1 MNDQKIKI
9 FSIPNFITL
18 INLLCGCLSIVFAF
32 NNLLI
37 PAALL
42 IFAAGIFDFL
52 DGFAA
57 RLLKT
62 YSDIGK
68 QLDSLADVVSFG
80 VAPSVIVFKLLEWTV
95 LTKYNDVQLQ
105 NPLFTIALPGL
116 AFILAL
122 FSALRLAKFN
132 IDSRQSDS
140 FIGVPTPAAA
150 FLVASFP
157 FIVRDYP
164 NFQHIIL
171 NEYVLLI
178 VVIVLSVLL
187 ISEIPLISLKFK
199 NFNPVNNKSR
209 YLLLTT
215 SIVLLILFHI
225 SAFPIIFIL
234 YLIISVIDPLI
245 QQKR

>member
-1 MNDQKIKI
+1 MNEQKIKI
-9 FSIPNFITL
+9 FSIPNIITL

-32 NNLLI
+32 NNLLV

-57 RLLKT
+57 RLLKA
-62 YSDIGK
+62 YSEIGK
-68 QLDSLADVVSFG
+68 QLDSLADIVSFG
-80 VAPSVIVFKLLEWTV
+80 VAPSVIVFKLLEWTI
-95 LTKYNDVQLQ
+95 LTKFSDDQLQ
-105 NPLFTIALPGL
+105 NPIFTIALPGL

-140 FIGVPTPAAA
+140 FIGVPTPAAG

-157 FIVRDYP
+157 FIIRDYP

-171 NEYVLLI
+171 NEYVLLA

-187 ISEIPLISLKFK
+187 ISELPLISLKFK
-199 NFNPVNNKSR
+199 NFSLSKNKSR

-215 SIVLLILFHI
+215 SIVLLILFNI

-234 YLIISVIDPLI
+234 YLIISVADPYI
-245 QQKR
+245 Q

>member
-1 MNDQKIKI
+1 MNEQKIKI
-9 FSIPNFITL
+9 FSIPNLITL

-32 NNLLI
+32 NNLLV

-42 IFAAGIFDFL
+42 IFAAGIFDFM

-62 YSDIGK
+62 YSEIGK
-68 QLDSLADVVSFG
+68 QLDSLADMVSFG
-80 VAPSVIVFKLLEWTV
+80 VAPSVIIFKLLEWTI
-95 LTKYNDVQLQ
+95 LTNYSDTQLQ
-105 NPLFTIALPGL
+105 SPLFTVALPGL

-150 FLVASFP
+150 FLIASFP
-157 FIVRDYP
+157 FIIRDYP
-164 NFQHIIL
+164 NFQHAIL
-171 NEYVLLI
+171 NIYVLLA
-178 VVIVLSVLL
+178 VTLVLSFLL

-199 NFNPVNNKSR
+199 NFSLKANKSR
-209 YLLLTT
+209 YILLTT

-234 YLIISVIDPLI
+234 YLIISLTKPYI
-245 QQKR
+245 Q